1 MVMYVR
7 INIIHVFAYFLL
19 TYIRTIASNISPGI
33 FTYVIIFFLLRL
45 LGYVR
50 IQLRFEFILKVRAQ
64 PNIHLA
70 CNVAV
75 TKSLYVQQYLVHII
89 RSWKAMSYCQQRLSV
104 SVR

>member
-1 MVMYVR
+1 MYVR
-7 INIIHVFAYFLL
+7 INIIHMFAYFLL
-19 TYIRTIASNISPGI
+19 AYIRTIASNISPGI
-33 FTYVIIFFLLRL
+33 FSYVVIFFLRL

-50 IQLRFEFILKVRAQ
+50 IQLWFEFILKVRAQ

-89 RSWKAMSYCQQRLSV
+89 RSRKAMSYCQQRLSV